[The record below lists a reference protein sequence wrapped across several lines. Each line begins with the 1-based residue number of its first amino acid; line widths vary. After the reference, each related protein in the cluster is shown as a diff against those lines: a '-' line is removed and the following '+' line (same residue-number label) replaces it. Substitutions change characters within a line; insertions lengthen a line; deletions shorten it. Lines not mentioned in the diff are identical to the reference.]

1 MGDRLVKFS
10 DLSNSMIEPGSP
22 YARIVIE
29 QHSELPPGRKVT
41 LDCLSDELKGLDN
54 LEIDMVV
61 FTVYEDGQDPRRV
74 TMQREDFDAMA
85 RGDDDMPTLITNAA
99 EAQPATTR
107 TRAASKRIDYGTVEH
122 AGRPHR
128 GVTTDAEKEIVRENL
143 AAVNERL
150 KREGHRIIDPA
161 DEAMVERYS
170 LALHEVVVED
180 ERG

>member
-10 DLSNSMIEPGSP
+10 DLSNAMIKPGSP

-41 LDCLSDELKGLDN
+41 LDCLRDELKGVDD

-99 EAQPATTR
+99 EAQPAAAR
-107 TRAASKRIDYGTVEH
+107 VRAAGKRIDYATVEH

-128 GVTTDAEKEIVRENL
+128 GVTTDLEKEIVRENL

-150 KREGHRIIDPA
+150 KREGHRIIDPKDA
-161 DEAMVERYS
+161 AMAERYGFEF
-170 LALHEVVVED
+170 AEA
-180 ERG
+180 